1 MEGNIVGE
9 PFEEFV
15 KKQIDVRQKAQ
26 FSGKN
31 SLRTDGDIQYLTNRN
46 AWVKLASSVRIEQGP
61 TLVTQQQSVPSGG
74 TVPSGTTGGLTGAP
88 NVFGSGGGL
97 GAITNALSTI
107 INTAVLNLNSKR
119 LQKIFGNS
127 SVAAANF
134 PGTELPKAAVLFNT
148 LSTYTGPNSKLQ
160 QRGGIPNTNTL
171 WNNTFAYGIGGTEFG
186 IQPPP
191 GIVSVQVDS
200 LNRGSIRKANVAI
213 KAHNR
218 FQFDLIELLYLRL
231 GFTMMLEWG
240 WDKFLNANG
249 DLQQVE
255 NTIIETEWFTADGIT
270 QLEMLNKIQSMR
282 EEYQGNVDAFFGK
295 VSNFSWS
302 FNPDG
307 TYDITIDLI
316 TLGDVIES
324 IKVNIPNKYKTIGT
338 LSEFKTP
345 EEAAEIYGDT
355 AQAATLSA
363 LGAYLF
369 KQAVFMKENG
379 YEGISS
385 PPSGN
390 GYITLD
396 YFKITPNKAPLAGGN
411 GQLPDD
417 RFYYYV
423 RLGTLLQLLQNY
435 IIPQVTN
442 GQSTAPQ
449 ILISTDELLNLAS
462 YFPNQ
467 IPIDPRV
474 CVFKIDD
481 ALNKYGDITGI
492 SINSIR
498 AGAQLQSRGGRALSQ
513 YVTKDPTSGLVH
525 GKLMNLYM
533 NMEFI
538 SQLLTSNGSP
548 NQEFSL
554 FKFLQDLCNGINDAL
569 GGVNKLEP
577 VIKDDSTIVFID
589 QTLSI
594 PVDDTTKL
602 EVYGYNMV
610 EQISNFVKDV
620 KFVSK
625 ITPDLASMIS
635 IGATAAGTST
645 SQIDGTAFS
654 KWNDELVDRFAQKI
668 EEPDIPAL
676 SDTTTSGGAT
686 ADETFYRNKYDKYRL
701 VGPPRW
707 IVNFQIL
714 FGVIEQDN
722 IKRQIVD
729 AAYPTLNNQ
738 IMGFRAFYTLASAY
752 DNNLRL
758 INKFKPED
766 LKGLTDKNYG
776 FYLAE
781 AFGGTVNTV
790 SVWNNTLKEY
800 QPYSNDLLL
809 ARYFTFNDTFI
820 NQGKAAYK
828 NYINEL
834 NNERF
839 FSQNIASSEVGFIPL
854 SFDLILDGIS
864 GIKIYNK
871 LSINA
876 EFLPSN
882 YPETLKFVIT
892 KVNHNISDNNWET
905 SLSTVSMP
913 ETQPYKYG
921 TYPAPSGN
929 TGGGNSGGG
938 TGGTTPNLTVGL
950 NPQPGFEGTLS
961 PLKEIIAKY
970 ESGGSGGYDAAN
982 RGTTCTGASLSTTKV
997 TQITFGELKRRTQ
1010 LDCSYPEKVFAA
1022 GKYQIVPSSLF
1033 GGSSP
1038 LYIEAGFTDADLVS
1052 PENQE
1057 KLFETLILRRPG
1069 LGVYLKGENTGTFAE
1084 LSTAVQNLSQTW
1096 SSFPTI
1102 DQGWYKLVRGGVQKV
1117 GETKGMGDVVT
1128 GLGNKRHF
1136 LNETGTGPLAGNGT
1150 SDILPINIAYVVKL
1164 LIQSRI
1170 NYSRVRPTD
1179 IPTYYN

>member
-15 KKQIDVRQKAQ
+15 AKQIDVRQKAQ
-26 FSGKN
+26 FGGKK
-31 SLRTDGDIQYLTNRN
+31 SFRTDENLQYLTNRN

-61 TLVTQQQSVPSGG
+61 TLVAQQQSTSTGN
-74 TVPSGTTGGLTGAP
+74 TVPAGSTGGLTGAP

-107 INTAVLNLNSKR
+107 TNTAVLNLSSKR

-127 SVAAANF
+127 SVVASNF
-134 PGTELPKAAVLFNT
+134 PGTKLPEAAVLFNT
-148 LSTYTGPNSKLQ
+148 LSTYTGPNTPLN
-160 QRGGIPNTNTL
+160 QRAGISNTNTL

-191 GIVSVQVDS
+191 GIVSVQVDA
-200 LNRGSIRKANVAI
+200 LNRGSIRKASVNL

-240 WDKFLNANG
+240 WDKYLDENSA
-249 DLQQVE
+249 LQQVG
-255 NTIIETEWFTADGIT
+255 NTIIETEWFTSDGAT
-270 QLEMLNKIQSMR
+270 QLEMLSKIQDIR
-282 EEYQGNVDAFFGK
+282 EKYKGNVDGFFGK
-295 VSNFSWS
+295 VSNFTWS

-324 IKVNIPNKYKTIGT
+324 IKVNVASKQNFSLGSISSFN
-338 LSEFKTP
+338 TP
-345 EEAAEIYGDT
+345 QEAESAFGNIAE
-355 AQAATLSA
+355 AATLTA
-363 LGAYLF
+363 LGEYLF
-369 KQAVFMKENG
+369 SKTLYLKENNADALT
-379 YEGISS
+379 E
-385 PPSGN
+385 
-390 GYITLD
+390 
-396 YFKITPNKAPLAGGN
+396 
-411 GQLPDD
+411 
-417 RFYYYV
+417 
-423 RLGTLLQLLQNY
+423 
-435 IIPQVTN
+435 VTN
-442 GQSTAPQ
+442 GFESTNFIRIKPTRAITGTAGGLLNEFTYNFPPERAFYYVKLGHLLQTLQDHVVPQVINGQSKSPQ
-449 ILISTDELLNLAS
+449 LQISNDELLNLIS
-462 YFPNQ
+462 YYPNQ
-467 IPIDPRV
+467 IPLDPKVCIFNIDG
-474 CVFKIDD
+474 
-481 ALNKYGDITGI
+481 ALNSYGDITD
-492 SINSIR
+492 INVPSS
-498 AGAQLQSRGGRALSQ
+498 LQFAL
-513 YVTKDPTSGLVH
+513 DPYIGVNSTTGLKY
-525 GKLMNLYM
+525 GQLMNLYM
-533 NMEFI
+533 NIEFI
-538 SQLLTSNGSP
+538 SQLLISNGGP

-577 VIKDDSTIVFID
+577 VIKNDSTVVFID

-594 PVDDTTKL
+594 PVKDTVNL

-610 EQISNFVKDV
+610 EETSNFVKDL

-625 ITPDLASMIS
+625 ITPELASMIS
-635 IGATAAGTST
+635 IGATAAGSST
-645 SQIDGTAFS
+645 SEIDGTAFS
-654 KWNDELVDRFAQKI
+654 KWNEELVDRFSQKI
-668 EEPDIPAL
+668 EEPTFPTLTSTSTTNTAAQAAYQTKFRGYKRLTL
-676 SDTTTSGGAT
+676 SPWDEFLYIIGISDPNAVKRFVNDPSYPFGGKPM
-686 ADETFYRNKYDKYRL
+686 DFNTFYYLASKYDEEQKRNNTYR
-701 VGPPRW
+701 
-707 IVNFQIL
+707 
-714 FGVIEQDN
+714 
-722 IKRQIVD
+722 
-729 AAYPTLNNQ
+729 
-738 IMGFRAFYTLASAY
+738 
-752 DNNLRL
+752 
-758 INKFKPED
+758 PED
-766 LKGLTDKNYG
+766 LKLLIDKNYG
-776 FYLAE
+776 FYLTN
-781 AFGGTVNTV
+781 AFGGDSKTI
-790 SVWNNTLKEY
+790 SVT
-800 QPYSNDLLL
+800 YSSGGRNPSSQTIPFSYPSPG
-809 ARYFTFNDTFI
+809 RYFYFDDTFI
-820 NQGKAAYK
+820 SQGKAAYK
-828 NYINEL
+828 VYINEL
-834 NNERF
+834 NNNRF
-839 FSQNIASSEVGFIPL
+839 VQNNTPSSEIGFIPL

-871 LSINA
+871 LSINSS
-876 EFLPSN
+876 FLPTY
-882 YPETLKFVIT
+882 YPDTLKFVIT
-892 KVNHNISDNNWET
+892 KVNHNISNNNWET
-905 SLSTVSMP
+905 SLSTISMP
-913 ETQPYKYG
+913 ETKPYEYG
-921 TYPAPSGN
+921 TYPSPSGN
-929 TGGGNSGGG
+929 TGGGSGG

-997 TQITFGELKRRTQ
+997 TQVTFGELKRRTQ

-1022 GKYQIVPSSLF
+1022 GKYQIIPSSLF

-1069 LGVYLKGENTGTFAE
+1069 LGVYLKGENAGTFAE
-1084 LSTAVQNLSQTW
+1084 LSIAVQNLSQTW

-1102 DQGWYKLVRGGVQKV
+1102 DQGWYKLTSGGVQKV